1 MNRPLIPGGSGE
13 LEVSPGQYR
22 PLFPADGYVPDYD
35 LKAEGLD
42 LAAIWRIFWE
52 RRILL
57 LAATAVCLA
66 LSIIISLLQT
76 PLYRSKAVLELN
88 PPTMPILNAGGGDN
102 QNMIVPQVDM
112 SFLATQYGLLR
123 SISLARS
130 VVEDLNLGAGEG
142 GEGLSE
148 KERLDRLANSLA
160 RNVQIT
166 PVPSSRLVEI
176 TYTSE
181 SPAQAARVVNGYAQT
196 FISSTLERRYEAASN
211 AREFLEERLSAVR
224 VALDDSERK
233 LVAYAKENGIIETP
247 SSGTGGT
254 AANSLEGA
262 SLVSLNDA
270 LAAAQQRRIAA
281 EQRYRN
287 LSGSGTAAE
296 ASQSTA
302 GLRAERAKLEAEY
315 QEKLQTFR
323 EDYPDMVRLR
333 TRIDSLTSAIAAE
346 SGTVT
351 GSRSSTLRAE
361 FQAAAAEEASIQA
374 KVNQLTQSV
383 LNLRERSIQ
392 YNILER
398 ELDTNRSLYGAL
410 LERYNQIGVAG
421 GIDSPQASLVDPG
434 QVPGSPYSPN
444 VLLNIA
450 IGLVLGVGAGA
461 GLALAHYYFTD
472 RIMTPDDI
480 REKLHLPLL
489 AAIPAKQRGEEL
501 AEVITDRRSPISES
515 YATLGT
521 TLQFSTEEGMPKTVL
536 ITSTVAGEGKSTTS
550 FVLARTLAQHGYRV
564 LLIDVDLR
572 KPSFVVDDA
581 GQAGFSQLVIDGR
594 DFQDHVFKTSEDN
607 LWLMPS
613 GPIPPNP
620 VQVLNSDKARGIIAQ
635 ARESFDVVI
644 VDAPP
649 SYGFADA
656 PLLASMC
663 DTVALV
669 VESGKVRRRLVL
681 ESIQRL
687 RAAGAHIA
695 GAALTK
701 YRFSTSDYGYSYY
714 HAYNNEGRIE
724 PHELAVGLIDRQ
736 KA

>member
-1 MNRPLIPGGSGE
+1 MNRPIIPGGSGE
-13 LEVSPGQYR
+13 LEVAPGQYR

-52 RRILL
+52 RRLL
-57 LAATAVCLA
+57 ILAATSVCLA
-66 LSIIISLLQT
+66 LSIIISLLET
-76 PLYRSKAVLELN
+76 PLYRSTAILELN
-88 PPTMPILNAGGGDN
+88 PPTMPILTTGGSDD
-102 QNMIVPQVDM
+102 QSMIVPQMDM

-123 SISLARS
+123 STSLARN
-130 VVEDLNLGAGEG
+130 VVEDLNLGAEEVDEG
-142 GEGLSE
+142 VSE

-181 SPAQAARVVNGYAQT
+181 NPSQAARVVNGYAET
-196 FISSTLERRYEAASN
+196 FIDSTLERRYEAASN
-211 AREFLEERLSAVR
+211 AREFLEERLGAVR
-224 VALDDSERK
+224 EALDEAERK
-233 LVAYAKENGIIETP
+233 MVAYAKENEIIETAP
-247 SSGTGGT
+247 SADGTPGT
-254 AANSLEGA
+254 SLQGA
-262 SLVSLNDA
+262 SLTSLNEA
-270 LAAAQQRRIAA
+270 LAAAQQRRISA

-287 LSGSGTAAE
+287 MSGSGTAAE

-302 GLRAERAKLEAEY
+302 GLRAEKAKLEAEY

-351 GSRSSTLRAE
+351 GSRASTLRAE

-374 KVNQLTQSV
+374 KVNQLKQSV

-392 YNILER
+392 YNILSR
-398 ELDTNRSLYGAL
+398 ELDTNRSLYDAL
-410 LERYNQIGVAG
+410 LERYNEIGVAG
-421 GIDSPQASLVDPG
+421 GIDSPLASLVDRG
-434 QVPGSPYSPN
+434 QVPASPYTPN
-444 VLLNIA
+444 VLFNIA
-450 IGLVLGVGAGA
+450 IGLLLGLGAGA

-472 RIMTPDDI
+472 RIMTPDDV
-480 REKLHLPLL
+480 REKLHMPLL

-521 TLQFSTEEGMPKTVL
+521 TLQFSTAEGMPKTLLV
-536 ITSTVAGEGKSTTS
+536 TSTVAGEGKSTTS

-564 LLIDVDLR
+564 LLIDADLR

-669 VESGKVRRRLVL
+669 VESGKARRRLVL
-681 ESIQRL
+681 ESIHRL
-687 RAAGAHIA
+687 RASGAHIA
-695 GAALTK
+695 GVALTK

-714 HAYNNEGRIE
+714 HAYNSEGRLE
-724 PHELAVGLIDRQ
+724 PHELAVGLIDRK